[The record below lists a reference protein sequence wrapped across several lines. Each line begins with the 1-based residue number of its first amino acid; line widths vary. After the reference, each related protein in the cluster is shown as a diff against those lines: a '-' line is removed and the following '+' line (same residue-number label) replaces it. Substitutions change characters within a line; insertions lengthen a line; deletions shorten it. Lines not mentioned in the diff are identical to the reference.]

1 MDYPR
6 GVRCLQRARGLNGDF
21 ENISEFERAIPETL
35 SQSFSIDE
43 FSGNKTELVKFD
55 WRSVQ
60 TVQLCPNRLHVGDLV
75 TASQGFPDCQ
85 DPVRGLQ
92 SIA

>member
-1 MDYPR
+1 MTMNTNVHHGGATLKQVP
-6 GVRCLQRARGLNGDF
+6 V
-21 ENISEFERAIPETL
+21 SEVVVHL
-35 SQSFSIDE
+35 
-43 FSGNKTELVKFD
+43 KFD